1 MVAEQSERGGVGG
14 LEAHLPFRAGEHGVL
29 LAVFDLAV
37 TAADVVAG
45 VGGIDEVIHLVAEN
59 AEAEGGTAGELA
71 QGDLGVVGGFLF
83 QIDVTQLDGAGRRMR
98 AVGVEFLGT
107 GQALR
112 TGQRSPAS
120 TAGEGPDR
128 AGGHRSAAVVG
139 IRAAIGIDVLP
150 FVTQAEF
157 VAPGAG
163 GVFFQ
168 QEQTVVAGQRLRH
181 VGLLAEGFEVATQ
194 GLCPEHAAPAEQRL
208 MGQLQAGIGGV
219 VVEASAHF
227 PAFDLLVLVIAVADT
242 QPCQF
247 KARQRIAQLA
257 AQIPAFCRMST

>member
-1 MVAEQSERGGVGG
+1 M
-14 LEAHLPFRAGEHGVL
+14 
-29 LAVFDLAV
+29 
-37 TAADVVAG
+37 
-45 VGGIDEVIHLVAEN
+45 
-59 AEAEGGTAGELA
+59 
-71 QGDLGVVGGFLF
+71 
-83 QIDVTQLDGAGRRMR
+83 
-98 AVGVEFLGT
+98 
-107 GQALR
+107 
-112 TGQRSPAS
+112 
-120 TAGEGPDR
+120 
-128 AGGHRSAAVVG
+128 VG

-257 AQIPAFCRMST
+257 AQIPALLPHVDVGHAAVFVVVIMVVVIVIVAAAMPIAAVGVAIGVLVGQQPVAVVLLTVGGADVAPLADEAGAQVEAVGVVVGAFLLVRRAGDFIGVGLTLGTLGADGEVAAAGSDTEHPGTFVGDAVGA